1 MTATD
6 MPPPRAL
13 YHSILH
19 VRRIQMVHFT
29 TRSDRW
35 WWSYLLVCTFFHRAT
50 TYRLFAAECYKYATA
65 SSLIPLNSSCRA
77 ESNERSP
84 GSGAPLAG
92 GLSPSLTQLT
102 ATGMPPPRALYH
114 SIRLVRR
121 TQMGRFTTR
130 SDRWWW
136 SYLLV
141 CTFVHWA
148 STYRLFAAECY
159 KYATASSLIPLNS
172 SCRAESNELSPGTG
186 VPLAGELSPFL
197 TLLTATGMPPP
208 RALYHSIR
216 LVRRILMACSPALA
230 DPWPMSYHFF
240 SPDDSY
246 RHATT
251 SSLIPF
257 DSCHPAGPN
266 GPLPGPGGPLA
277 DELSLLFT

>member
-1 MTATD
+1 M
-6 MPPPRAL
+6 
-13 YHSILH
+13 
-19 VRRIQMVHFT
+19 VRFT

-35 WWSYLLVCTFFHRAT
+35 WWSYLLVCTFVHRAS
-50 TYRLFAAECYKYATA
+50 TYRLFAAECYKHATA

-77 ESNERSP
+77 ESNELSP
-84 GSGAPLAG
+84 GFGAPLAG
-92 GLSPSLTQLT
+92 ELSPLLTLLT

-121 TQMGRFTTR
+121 IQMVRFTTR

-141 CTFVHWA
+141 CTFVHRA

-159 KYATASSLIPLNS
+159 KHATASSLIPWNS

-186 VPLAGELSPFL
+186 VPLAGELSPSL

-216 LVRRILMACSPALA
+216 LIRWILMVRSPALA
-230 DPWPMSYHFF
+230 DPWPMSYHSF

-246 RHATT
+246 KHATA

-257 DSCHPAGPN
+257 DLSHPADSN
-266 GPLPGPGGPLA
+266 GPLPGPCGPLA
-277 DELSLLFT
+277 DELSLPFT